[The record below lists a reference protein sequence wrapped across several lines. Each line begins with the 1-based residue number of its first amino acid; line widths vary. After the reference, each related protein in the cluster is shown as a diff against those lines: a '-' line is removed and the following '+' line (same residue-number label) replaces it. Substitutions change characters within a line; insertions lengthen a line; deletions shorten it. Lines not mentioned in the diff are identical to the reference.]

1 MSVGL
6 LIIENHLSP
15 PPAPL
20 STSPNLSFQERLS

>member
-6 LIIENHLSP
+6 VIIENHLSP

-20 STSPNLSFQERLS
+20 EGQGRGLGGIMGN